1 MAILTILKWYMQ
13 KFIIYKLYKFD
24 ASLKI
29 KRKNGTLSNDYSN
42 AKYIFYDSEGIFI
55 SVSIDNSF
63 YISNNNNAYKYSSLY
78 TIRTDNSYII
88 KAFSMIDYD
97 SGGYNLGSDGRGL
110 KIIIC
115 YI

>member
-1 MAILTILKWYMQ
+1 M
-13 KFIIYKLYKFD
+13 YKLYKFD

-29 KRKNGTLSNDYSN
+29 KRKNGQLSNDKYSN

-55 SVSIDNSF
+55 SVSIDSSF
-63 YISNNNNAYKYSSLY
+63 LNISNNNDVYRYSSLY

-88 KAFSMIDYD
+88 RAFSITGSD
-97 SGGYNLGSDGRGL
+97 SGGNNVNTVGRGL

>member
-1 MAILTILKWYMQ
+1 MK
-13 KFIIYKLYKFD
+13 IYTFKNIND

-29 KRKNGTLSNDYSN
+29 KRKNGTLSNYSSY

-63 YISNNNNAYKYSSLY
+63 YISSNNYNVYKYSSLY

-88 KAFSMIDYD
+88 RAFSITSHD
-97 SGGYNLGSDGRGL
+97 SGGNNVNTVASGL